1 MSSRCLLVVVLRC
14 DRLGFSLLVE
24 FYVDVSVNA
33 SIGLVL
39 DREDCHLIYGL
50 IASTGKCIVDEF
62 TAGLIRIIIYVA
74 EL

>member
-1 MSSRCLLVVVLRC
+1 MTASLVLRC

-24 FYVDVSVNA
+24 FHVDVSVNA

-50 IASTGKCIVDEF
+50 VPSTGKCTMHEF
-62 TAGLIRIIIYVA
+62 TAVLIRIIIYVT